1 MAFDWSKV
9 DGYREDMTAEE
20 KLALLDTAETEEE
33 ENTPPAENPTA
44 GKPASKAG
52 YVSKARFDQVSSELA
67 AAKKELRSRMSVDE
81 QKELDRQAKANEM
94 ETELKEL
101 RHEKMVSSYKASY
114 LAQGYDEQLAE
125 EAANAMADGDNET
138 VFAVMKR
145 HSANAEKAL
154 RAKLLKDTPVPPA
167 SDTPKEE
174 EKDAKLEA
182 IMRESMGLPPKK

>member
-9 DGYREDMTAEE
+9 DGYREDMSAEE
-20 KLALLDTAETEEE
+20 KLALLDSVKPEEE
-33 ENTPPAENPTA
+33 ETPPADNPLA
-44 GKPASKAG
+44 EKPAAKTG

-101 RHEKMVSSYKASY
+101 RHEKAVSSYKASY

-138 VFAVMKR
+138 VFAVMKKQ
-145 HSANAEKAL
+145 AALTEKAM
-154 RAKLLKDTPVPPA
+154 RAKILKDTPVPPA
-167 SDTPKEE
+167 SDTPKD
-174 EKDAKLEA
+174 EKPEDKMVAA
-182 IMRESMGLPPKK
+182 MRKAMGLSPAK

>member
-33 ENTPPAENPTA
+33 ENTPPAENPPA

>member
-20 KLALLDTAETEEE
+20 KLALLDAAETEEE
-33 ENTPPAENPTA
+33 GDTPPAENPPA